1 MTKSIEVRALEALVE
16 QLERTIANLD
26 KQVTDKCEETFVE
39 RNRTNK
45 LIDAMQQEYPL
56 SSRSVVEKA
65 VEILKKNGD
74 VECDLLHFYD
84 ASYEK

>member
-26 KQVTDKCEETFVE
+26 KQVTDKCEETFLE

-56 SSRSVVEKA
+56 SSRSVVAKT
-65 VEILKKNGD
+65 VEILKKGGD

>member
-26 KQVTDKCEETFVE
+26 KQITDKFEETFLE

-56 SSRSVVEKA
+56 SSRSVVAKT
-65 VEILKKNGD
+65 VEILKKGGD
-74 VECDLLHFYD
+74 VECDLLIFYD

>member
-45 LIDAMQQEYPL
+45 LIYVMQKSFPL
-56 SSRSVVEKA
+56 SSRNVVAKS
-65 VEILKKNGD
+65 VEILKKGGD

-84 ASYEK
+84 ATYEK

>member
-26 KQVTDKCEETFVE
+26 KQITDKFEETFLE

-56 SSRSVVEKA
+56 SSRSVVAKT
-65 VEILKKNGD
+65 VEILKKGGD